1 MASEETAIVQSD
13 TALPPKLLVL
23 PVRDKP
29 LFPGVFS
36 PLILHDSYS
45 INIVEQAIKLDG
57 LLGLLLTKEEEEEGE
72 SISLQKSDL
81 YTVGTAVKIVKRLR
95 LSDGGIHI
103 FLAAI
108 ARFRYFKLIGR
119 KEGFVAFVRYLN
131 DEIDTAERKEIH
143 ALTRA
148 IVTDMRQV
156 MENNPLFNDEL
167 KLNMMNID
175 NPGKIADFIASI
187 LNIDRDTQQ
196 EILSLVK
203 VKERMLRVLL
213 CIKRELEL
221 LKIQRKI
228 TREINEKIEKSQR
241 EYFLREEL
249 KAIQQE
255 LGMPAD
261 AKQSEYLRLSERFK
275 KLQLSGEAA
284 ERVEQELEKFK
295 LMDKSSPEFQV
306 THNYLDTVL
315 SLPWSNSV
323 SLDIDIAKAHRI
335 LDRDH
340 YKLNDVKERI
350 LEFIAVGKL
359 RGSFRGS
366 ILCLVGPPGVGK
378 TSVGRSVARALGK
391 PFFRFSVGGM
401 RDEAE
406 IKGHRRTYIGAM
418 PGKIIQGLKIVK
430 ENNPVFMI
438 DEIDKL
444 GISYQGDPSS
454 ALLEVLDPEQN
465 KNFRD
470 HYLDLPFNISRVL
483 FITTANTRETIPAP
497 LLNRMEDIQ
506 LSGYITEEKIHIAKR
521 FLIPRSLKMMGMQR
535 GDVSYT
541 AETLR
546 YIAQHWAR
554 ESGLRNYEKAFH
566 KIHRKLARKI
576 VAKEKSP
583 PFSITRDEVDN
594 YLGPPLFREEEFRA
608 PERPGMVLG
617 LAWTPLGGAV
627 LTVEAIA
634 TRGKGGFNLT
644 GQLGEVMQE
653 SAKIAY
659 SYMRAL
665 TDEQDEQDE
674 QIVNDYFDTHHI
686 HIHLPAGATKKDGPS
701 AGITMATALL
711 SLVLKRRVKG
721 KLAMTG
727 ELSLVGDVLAI
738 GGLKEKLIAAKRNN
752 IRYIVFPKANQTDL
766 DEIPDIIKRGMRFF
780 PIQSMKELLDIV
792 WVTKK

>member
-13 TALPPKLLVL
+13 AALPLKLLIL

-57 LLGLLLTKEEEEEGE
+57 LLGLLLTKEEEEDEKA
-72 SISLQKSDL
+72 SLHESDL
-81 YTVGTAVKIVKRLR
+81 HTIGTAVKVVKRLR

-108 ARFRYFKLIGR
+108 SRFRCFKLITR
-119 KEGFVAFVRYLN
+119 KGGFVAFVRYLN
-131 DEIDTAERKEIH
+131 DEIDTAARKEIH

-255 LGMPAD
+255 LGMPTD

-275 KLQLSGEAA
+275 EFQLSGEAA

-295 LMDKSSPEFQV
+295 LMDRSSPEFQV

-315 SLPWSNSV
+315 SLPWRDSV
-323 SLDIDIAKAHRI
+323 PLDIDIEKARRI

-470 HYLDLPFNISRVL
+470 HYLDLPFDISRVL
-483 FITTANTRETIPAP
+483 FITTANTRETIPTP

-535 GDVSYT
+535 GDVNYT
-541 AETLR
+541 TETLR
-546 YIAQHWAR
+546 YIAHHWAR

-576 VAKEKSP
+576 VEQEKSP
-583 PFSITRDEVDN
+583 PFSINREEVDG

-634 TRGKGGFNLT
+634 NRGKGGFNLT
-644 GQLGEVMQE
+644 GQLGDVMQE

-665 TDEQDEQDE
+665 TDEK
-674 QIVNDYFDTHHI
+674 VANDYFDTHHI

-711 SLVLKRRVKG
+711 SLVLKRRVKK

-752 IRYIVFPKANQTDL
+752 IRYIVFPQANQSDL
-766 DEIPDIIKRGMRFF
+766 DEIPDIIKRGMRFY
-780 PIQSMKELLDIV
+780 PIRSMVELFAIV
-792 WVTKK
+792 WSAKK